1 MPGPQIKDWDKYHAL
16 RDKGMSKEKAARIA
30 NSGSGGGKVAAKVRP
45 GDRKKT
51 GMKGGKYPV
60 ATHEQRMSAIKL
72 RHHGKGVSASAVL
85 SHVANAARKAGD
97 SAALKA
103 VARARERD
111 KGKSSK

>member
-16 RDKGMSKEKAARIA
+16 RRQGMSKEKAARIA
-30 NSGSGGGKVAAKVRP
+30 NSGDGGGKVAKVRP

-60 ATHEQRMSAIKL
+60 ATHAQRMSAIKL

-85 SHVANAARKAGD
+85 AHVASAAKKAGD
-97 SAALKA
+97 TAALKA
-103 VARARERD
+103 VERARERD
-111 KGKSSK
+111 RKKGSS